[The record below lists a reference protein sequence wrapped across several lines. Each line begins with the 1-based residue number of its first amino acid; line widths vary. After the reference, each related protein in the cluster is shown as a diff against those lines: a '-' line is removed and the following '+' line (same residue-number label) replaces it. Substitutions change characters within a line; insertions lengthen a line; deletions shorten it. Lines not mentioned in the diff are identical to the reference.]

1 MIVSVRILCD
11 CGNDARYLHIVT
23 GNMAC
28 ALCSMG
34 EHGKHLRVSESPTL
48 HEVLDSTMAHAAK
61 ATAKA
66 VSAINAEAIATA
78 TGAARQRIVA
88 EAQEN

>member
-1 MIVSVRILCD
+1 MIISVRILCD

-28 ALCSMG
+28 ALCSMN
-34 EHGKHLRVSESPTL
+34 EHEKHLRVSESPTL

-66 VSAINAEAIATA
+66 VSAINTEAIARA
-78 TGAARQRIVA
+78 TDAAHQRV
-88 EAQEN
+88 AQEN